1 MMKSILVTGTSSGI
15 GRATATT
22 LAERGFRVFA
32 GVRSLNDAPVHTN
45 IVPLVLDVTSE
56 NSVDTAIQL
65 LEKETNGAL
74 YGLVNNAGTNLNGS
88 LEYTPIQDAK
98 ELFELN
104 YWGPIMLTTKL
115 PPFLRK
121 GTEPTD
127 PAKVLTIGSIGSVA
141 AVPWMA
147 HYHGTKFGILGAM
160 EALRHETYALGIKV
174 SVVLP
179 GGVKTNFQGK
189 TAISLDR
196 ARQLMPADA
205 PHTYRQSFEKF
216 ARIIE
221 ASGERGVDP
230 ELIARA
236 VVRAMNSQNPKF
248 KIVVGV
254 DAHLIYSLKRW
265 LPEPAFLAIY
275 RGIFT

>member
-15 GRATATT
+15 GRATAIA
-22 LAERGFRVFA
+22 LAERGYRVFA
-32 GVRSLNDAPVHTN
+32 GVRRLNDAPDHTN
-45 IVPLVLDVTSE
+45 IVPLALDVTSVT
-56 NSVDTAIQL
+56 SVDSAIGF
-65 LEKETNGAL
+65 LEQETNGTL

-104 YWGPIMLTTKL
+104 YWGPIILTTKL
-115 PPFLRK
+115 LPFLRK
-121 GTEPTD
+121 GTHPAD

-160 EALRHETYALGIKV
+160 EALRYETHALGMKV

-179 GGVKTNFQGK
+179 GGVKTNFQEK

-196 ARQLMPADA
+196 ARNLMPADS
-205 PHTYRQSFEKF
+205 PPSYRQSFEKF

-221 ASGERGVDP
+221 ASSERGADP
-230 ELIARA
+230 DLIARA
-236 VVRAMNSQNPKF
+236 IVKTMNSQNPKF
-248 KIVVGV
+248 KIVVGA
-254 DAHLIYSLKRW
+254 DARFIHALKRC
-265 LPEPAFLAIY
+265 LPERAFLNLY
-275 RGIFT
+275 RRLFT